1 VFAEQCLHQQTPLER
16 DECDRLALHSI
27 ENVTAA
33 AAQYARALLGIG
45 SNTTGNSSSAAR
57 FSLGKEVT
65 AAVQNTIYCYELQ
78 ALHDKKLK
86 KTVALVELQLLL

>member
-1 VFAEQCLHQQTPLER
+1 MSARQTPLER

-45 SNTTGNSSSAAR
+45 SNTTGNSSAAR
-57 FSLGKEVT
+57 FSLDKEVR
-65 AAVQNTIYCYELQ
+65 AV
-78 ALHDKKLK
+78 
-86 KTVALVELQLLL
+86 V